1 MFLQLTLLIFKCVGD
16 RVDTDRNVKKIK
28 TTASK
33 FKNISMVTLGIILG
47 GVAVYSLDYSN
58 ETIEADMKL
67 DGD

>member
-1 MFLQLTLLIFKCVGD
+1 M
-16 RVDTDRNVKKIK
+16 KKIK

-33 FKNISMVTLGIILG
+33 FKNISMVTIGIILG

-67 DGD
+67 DGGGLWERVSS